1 MQGRDGLNSW
11 LRPAQIVF
19 LMPIFALAP
28 TPADAVDPLPPG
40 PSAAEPAF
48 VTPTMKLPGKLLKP
62 VEPHPDVTTMEIRA
76 AEGLAN
82 DTTASEIT
90 TALFNAK
97 PTDTAVDFSGR
108 GLKHLDLSELDFKGA
123 RLTRSDVF
131 GTDLS
136 RSNLAKTDLAG
147 ARLDRTVLTFANFAG
162 ANLEG
167 ATLMRPTIYSDLR
180 TDWREAPIFDNANL
194 RGVRLTGRIDGTS
207 FKGADL
213 SGLDFSPH
221 EPRADISFLP
231 RNFCRGCRFDGA
243 TLAGANFDDAS
254 LAMASFAGANL
265 SGARLTRT
273 DLTRVDFTGAD
284 VTGVDFTGAD
294 LADADLRQV
303 KGLETAKGL
312 GLALNLERAL
322 R

>member
-1 MQGRDGLNSW
+1 MQRRNGGCGSGGLTQ
-11 LRPAQIVF
+11 LLIV
-19 LMPIFALAP
+19 LHLFAGASSVSYA
-28 TPADAVDPLPPG
+28 ADARPP
-40 PSAAEPAF
+40 AVNVAEPAF
-48 VTPTMKLPGKLLKP
+48 VTPTMKLPGQLLKP
-62 VEPHPDVTTMEIRA
+62 VEPHFDVTTMEIRA

-82 DTTASEIT
+82 DTTAGEIT
-90 TALFNAK
+90 SALFSASK
-97 PTDTAVDFSGR
+97 TGAVVDFSRR

-123 RLTRSDVF
+123 LLTRSDVF

-136 RSNLAKTDLAG
+136 KANLSRTDLAG
-147 ARLDRTVLTFANFAG
+147 ARLDRTVLTFANFNG

-180 TDWREAPIFDNANL
+180 SDWREAPVFDNANL
-194 RGVRLTGRIDGTS
+194 RGVRLTGRIDGAS

-213 SGLDFSPH
+213 SGFDFSPH
-221 EPRADISFLP
+221 DPRADISFLP
-231 RNFCRGCRFDGA
+231 RNFCRGCRFDNA
-243 TLAGANFDDAS
+243 TLRGANFDDAS

-265 SGARLTRT
+265 AGARLTRT
-273 DLTRVDFTGAD
+273 DLSRVDFTGAD
-284 VTGVDFTGAD
+284 LTGADLTGAD

-303 KGLETAKGL
+303 KGLESVKGL

>member
-1 MQGRDGLNSW
+1 MQRRQDQYGGGWWARSVVLVP
-11 LRPAQIVF
+11 L
-19 LMPIFALAP
+19 LALTA
-28 TPADAVDPLPPG
+28 TTVR
-40 PSAAEPAF
+40 AAEPAF

-90 TALFNAK
+90 TALFNAR
-97 PTDTAVDFSGR
+97 PGSAAVDFSGR
-108 GLKHLDLSELDFKGA
+108 GLKDLDLSELDFKGA
-123 RLTRSDVF
+123 RLARSDVF
-131 GTDLS
+131 GTNLSKSNLS
-136 RSNLAKTDLAG
+136 RTNFAG

-180 TDWREAPIFDNANL
+180 GDWREAPVFDNANL

-273 DLTRVDFTGAD
+273 DLSRVDFKGAD

-303 KGLETAKGL
+303 KGLESAKGL

>member
-1 MQGRDGLNSW
+1 MAERTRAANQCL
-11 LRPAQIVF
+11 QIFCVCGIF
-19 LMPIFALAP
+19 LALGP
-28 TPADAVDPLPPG
+28 WTADANDPVSDAQPSPAASAVDKLL
-40 PSAAEPAF
+40 
-48 VTPTMKLPGKLLKP
+48 KLPGTLLKP

-76 AEGLAN
+76 AEGLEN
-82 DTTASEIT
+82 ETTAGEVVS
-90 TALFNAK
+90 ALFNARK
-97 PTDTAVDFSGR
+97 SGAPVDLSRR
-108 GLKHLDLSELDFKGA
+108 GLKFLDLSELDFKGA
-123 RLTRSDVF
+123 LLSRSDVF
-131 GTDLS
+131 GTNLTKADLS
-136 RSNLAKTDLAG
+136 GTDLAG
-147 ARLDRTVLTFANFAG
+147 ARLDRTVLTFARFSG

-180 TDWREAPIFDNANL
+180 TDWREAPNFDNANL
-194 RGVRLTGRIDGTS
+194 RGVRLTGRIDGSS

-231 RNFCRGCRFDGA
+231 RNFCRGCRFDHA
-243 TLAGANFDDAS
+243 TLRGANFDDAS

-273 DLTRVDFTGAD
+273 DLSRVDFSGADLTGAD
-284 VTGVDFTGAD
+284 LTGAD

-303 KGLETAKGL
+303 KGLESAKGL
-312 GLALNLERAL
+312 GLALNLDRAL

>member
-1 MQGRDGLNSW
+1 MVVAVLPAHAADSLP
-11 LRPAQIVF
+11 RPE
-19 LMPIFALAP
+19 
-28 TPADAVDPLPPG
+28 
-40 PSAAEPAF
+40 SAAQPAAAA
-48 VTPTMKLPGKLLKP
+48 PALKLPGPLLKP

-82 DTTASEIT
+82 ETTTSEVVS
-90 TALFNAK
+90 ALFAAK
-97 PTDTAVDFSGR
+97 GNVVDLSGR
-108 GLKHLDLSELDFKGA
+108 GLKSLDLSGLDFKGA
-123 RLTRSDVF
+123 RMARSDVF

-136 RSNLAKTDLAG
+136 RANLARTDLAG
-147 ARLDRTVLTFANFAG
+147 ARLDRTVLTFANFSG

-194 RGVRLTGRIDGTS
+194 RGVRLTGRIDGAS

-213 SGLDFSPH
+213 SGFDFSPH
-221 EPRADISFLP
+221 DPRADISFLP
-231 RNFCRGCRFDGA
+231 RNFCRGCRFDAA
-243 TLAGANFDDAS
+243 TLRGANFDDAS

-265 SGARLTRT
+265 AGARLTRT
-273 DLTRVDFTGAD
+273 DLTRADFRGADLTGAD
-284 VTGVDFTGAD
+284 VTGAD
-294 LADADLRQV
+294 LADADLREV
-303 KGLETAKGL
+303 KGLETVKGL

>member
-1 MQGRDGLNSW
+1 
-11 LRPAQIVF
+11 
-19 LMPIFALAP
+19 
-28 TPADAVDPLPPG
+28 
-40 PSAAEPAF
+40 
-48 VTPTMKLPGKLLKP
+48 MKLPGQLLKP

-82 DTTASEIT
+82 DTTAGEIT
-90 TALFNAK
+90 AALFNAK
-97 PTDTAVDFSGR
+97 PAGAIVDFSGR

-131 GTDLS
+131 GTDLTKANLS
-136 RSNLAKTDLAG
+136 RTDLAG

-180 TDWREAPIFDNANL
+180 GDWREAPVFDNANL

-213 SGLDFSPH
+213 SGFDFSPH
-221 EPRADISFLP
+221 DPRADISFLP

-273 DLTRVDFTGAD
+273 DLTRVDFTGAE

-303 KGLETAKGL
+303 KGLELAKGL
-312 GLALNLERAL
+312 SLALNLDRAL